1 MPLSD
6 NDRKCLTCD
15 PSDYIYKYTISSTE
29 NSWRMVYHF
38 EEIKLDLVIKVYH
51 LDHSRASKVFEHIRH
66 LTNLRSEFILSPE
79 KVFNWCGELW
89 LIFPLYIGRQLNE
102 VITRHFV
109 NGLPNERITARVLL
123 DVLEALEALHE
134 AKLCHRALAT
144 YNLFIEKE
152 TGKTRLKDFTNVK
165 FFEEDDKAKLR
176 ATMWKT
182 DLEKSH
188 LMPPEMLGME
198 TGEVDVDERKADI
211 FLFAVTAMN
220 LAYGSVPR
228 SPLYQGKG
236 LGVMRPTDWVPP
248 STKSYQH
255 QPEHISD
262 AFRAMLAP
270 CLEKLTKKRPSA
282 KELMKDKFFN
292 RAASRAEVKEQV
304 CSLLKIAEPT
314 CINDV
319 PPSQSD
325 NSTTA
330 PHSTKDWDFT
340 SVNRVPSDFK
350 MSERACTIPEDS
362 ESYLTLEEGD
372 EKSRVKPL
380 TLDSP
385 NADVAKPCVT
395 QLDIDGSVKPR
406 ANDKR
411 FNDALPKAKQK
422 TSKFHVVETEAA
434 LSINE
439 TRNHCNQSVGKKQPV
454 NLQSQPVS
462 QKPKPAKKQQSR
474 FTVDDLP
481 FDVKTQP
488 PATQEPSAQVPAWT
502 TKNPL
507 AWEIDDVCAW
517 LHSLGGIFKGYTT
530 NFSEA
535 GIDGDMLCSMTDD
548 ELKELEVT
556 KQIHRRRILT
566 SIKKLNW
573 S

>member
-1 MPLSD
+1 MPLSEK
-6 NDRKCLTCD
+6 DRKCLTCD
-15 PSDYIYKYTISSTE
+15 PLDYIYKYTISSTQT
-29 NSWRMVYHF
+29 SWIMVYHF

-66 LTNLRSEFILSPE
+66 LTSLRSEFILSPE

-89 LIFPLYIGRQLNE
+89 LIFPLYVGRQLNE

-109 NGLPNERITARVLL
+109 NGLPSERITARVLL

-134 AKLCHRALAT
+134 ANLCHRALAT
-144 YNLFIEKE
+144 YNLFIEKD
-152 TGKTRLKDFTNVK
+152 TGITRLKDFTNVK
-165 FFEEDDKAKLR
+165 FFEEDDKIKHQG
-176 ATMWKT
+176 TMWRT
-182 DLEKSH
+182 DFEKSH

-228 SPLYQGKG
+228 SPFQGIGSMKH
-236 LGVMRPTDWVPP
+236 TDWLPP
-248 STKSYQH
+248 SAKSYQN

-262 AFRAMLAP
+262 AFQAMLTP
-270 CLEKLTKKRPSA
+270 CLEKLTKDRPSA

-292 RAASRAEVKEQV
+292 RAASRAEMKEHL

-314 CINDV
+314 CLKDV
-319 PPSQSD
+319 PPSQAD
-325 NSTTA
+325 NFIKSQT
-330 PHSTKDWDFT
+330 TKDWDFG

-350 MSERACTIPEDS
+350 MLSERTCTIPEDS
-362 ESYLTLEEGD
+362 KEDLSLEDGD
-372 EKSRVKPL
+372 EKNGSSL

-385 NADVAKPCVT
+385 NGDLKPFIPQSDT
-395 QLDIDGSVKPR
+395 DGSVKPGTR
-406 ANDKR
+406 DQ
-411 FNDALPKAKQK
+411 DALPKEKKKGTTVNRFLVIEETETAALGINDTLANLPVAQKPNKQK
-422 TSKFHVVETEAA
+422 
-434 LSINE
+434 
-439 TRNHCNQSVGKKQPV
+439 
-454 NLQSQPVS
+454 
-462 QKPKPAKKQQSR
+462 SR
-474 FTVDDLP
+474 FTVDDIP

-488 PATQEPSAQVPAWT
+488 PAAQVSSTQVPDWT

-507 AWEIDDVCAW
+507 QWEIDDVCAW